1 MLFERSKGAF
11 GMSVF
16 FSSSREHLG
25 GELLR
30 EALLLGPLVV
40 VGGSVLL
47 EDLGVLGD
55 EILAAVGADGHGLSG
70 LDGSAVLVNLDTSA
84 GGVGLL
90 VLAGDA
96 VLLGDRHGERW
107 WWLYVLR
114 GVVAVLCF
122 VIVWERRGRRKVGR
136 SRFRFQELWKTLSLF
151 YFCRVEGNFWSRS
164 NTTARRENALAK
176 LEVRVD
182 AAPHL
187 NASPSLVLFSHA
199 GLSLTKCIRTMA
211 K

>member
-40 VGGSVLL
+40 VGGSVLF
-47 EDLGVLGD
+47 EDLGVFGD
-55 EILAAVGADGHGLSG
+55 EILAAEGADGHGLSG

-107 WWLYVLR
+107 
-114 GVVAVLCF
+114 
-122 VIVWERRGRRKVGR
+122 
-136 SRFRFQELWKTLSLF
+136 
-151 YFCRVEGNFWSRS
+151 
-164 NTTARRENALAK
+164 
-176 LEVRVD
+176 
-182 AAPHL
+182 
-187 NASPSLVLFSHA
+187 
-199 GLSLTKCIRTMA
+199 
-211 K
+211 